1 MESKRI
7 DTFDDWKDTFQA
19 WQKDINY
26 DPKLFTSVLQGY
38 EFSEKF
44 ADPKQ
49 VEIGFGEFGG
59 AQNGRIQAT
68 YRGLKSRIFC

>member
-7 DTFDDWKDTFQA
+7 ETFDDWKDTFQA

-26 DPKLFTSVLQGY
+26 DIKLFTAVLQGY

-44 ADPKQ
+44 AD
-49 VEIGFGEFGG
+49 
-59 AQNGRIQAT
+59 
-68 YRGLKSRIFC
+68 LKASGDWVW

>member
-1 MESKRI
+1 MTGRI
-7 DTFDDWKDTFQA
+7 HFRR

-26 DPKLFTSVLQGY
+26 DTKLFDSVLQGY

-49 VEIGFGEFGG
+49 AAIGFGEFGG
-59 AQNGRIQAT
+59 APKMAEHERHTAT
-68 YRGLKSRIFC
+68 